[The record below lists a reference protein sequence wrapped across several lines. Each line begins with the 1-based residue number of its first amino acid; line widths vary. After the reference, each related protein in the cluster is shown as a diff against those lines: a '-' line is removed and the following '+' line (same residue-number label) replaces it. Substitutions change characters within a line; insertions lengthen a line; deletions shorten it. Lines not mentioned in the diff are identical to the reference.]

1 MNSAK
6 YALFTGIVLAFTNAQ
21 ALVNVYNKSANAS
34 PTLLPG
40 KTSAS
45 AQQSSQQ
52 RIYLAGKPRS
62 SEKTTTRTT
71 KDGDTIT
78 KEVSRTNDGQGN
90 KTKIKTKTTTHPS
103 SDTDSTS
110 GSGSSSGGAGAS
122 YEGL

>member
-6 YALFTGIVLAFTNAQ
+6 YALFTGLVLAVTNAQ

-34 PTLLPG
+34 RMLLTE
-40 KTSAS
+40 KAS
-45 AQQSSQQ
+45 AAAQESSNQ

-71 KDGDTIT
+71 KDGDTVTTEIT
-78 KEVSRTNDGQGN
+78 RTNDGQGN
-90 KTKIKTKTTTHPS
+90 KTKIKSKTTTHPS
-103 SDTDSTS
+103 SDTDSNS